1 MKKAFYL
8 VDNYQN
14 KHYEPEKFMKYR
26 NKRQV
31 ELEKQFIKEYIK
43 KNSKKGGG
51 VNTEKVTSTMS
62 ETTTSKAAPGESK
75 TRASMN
81 EEES

>member
-1 MKKAFYL
+1 
-8 VDNYQN
+8 
-14 KHYEPEKFMKYR
+14 MKYR

-43 KNSKKGGG
+43 KNSKKGGV
-51 VNTEKVTSTMS
+51 VNTEKVSATMS

-81 EEES
+81 EEESQYEREESKFTYDDEITD

>member
-1 MKKAFYL
+1 M
-8 VDNYQN
+8 
-14 KHYEPEKFMKYR
+14 MYR

-43 KNSKKGGG
+43 KNSKKGGSG
-51 VNTEKVTSTMS
+51 VNTEKVTATMS